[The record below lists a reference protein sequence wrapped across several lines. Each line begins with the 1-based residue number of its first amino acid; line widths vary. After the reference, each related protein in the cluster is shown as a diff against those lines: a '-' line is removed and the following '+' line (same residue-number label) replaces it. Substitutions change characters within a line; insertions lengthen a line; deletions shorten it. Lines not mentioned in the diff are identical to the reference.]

1 MQMYSESSMGTLSFG
16 IPDIVLGV
24 LLRMVL
30 GIAADTD
37 LRMGIAALGFA
48 LDIAY
53 RIPVCTL
60 LHIVFELRR
69 TDFCILLLGFHR
81 WLVLHGFPASIVLGT
96 ALEFDQELAAEM
108 FAILDAAPDF
118 GQKWVSGILVIP
130 GVALDFDQMAAW
142 ARSHQAGWTLR
153 RTCLDGRY
161 N

>member
-1 MQMYSESSMGTLSFG
+1 MYSESSMGTLSFG

-60 LHIVFELRR
+60 LHTVFEFRFRR
-69 TDFCILLLGFHR
+69 QDEG
-81 WLVLHGFPASIVLGT
+81 GFPMLLTVL
-96 ALEFDQELAAEM
+96 
-108 FAILDAAPDF
+108 
-118 GQKWVSGILVIP
+118 
-130 GVALDFDQMAAW
+130 
-142 ARSHQAGWTLR
+142 AG
-153 RTCLDGRY
+153 
-161 N
+161 